1 MYKIEIEELGD
12 EKVSLC
18 EIIKSLTYNNLYN
31 LVKPYLNI
39 SHLSFSLAN
48 YCADGHEWGYI
59 YSGNDHI
66 GKIRITKLF

>member
-18 EIIKSLTYNNLYN
+18 EIVKYITYTNLYN

-39 SHLSFSLAN
+39 EHLSFSLGN
-48 YCADGHEWGYI
+48 NCADGHEWGYI
-59 YSGNDHI
+59 YHGDDHI